1 MYQGW
6 AANNGIITGVLTFQ
20 AKKIVACLVNGEN
33 HSTKEKKKKI
43 TNKENREPV
52 HAKHSSH

>member
-33 HSTKEKKKKI
+33 HSRKEKKKI
-43 TNKENREPV
+43 TIKENREPV
-52 HAKHSSH
+52 HSKHSSH